1 MSLSDYVDPVEVDEY
16 SDIIDNAAN
25 DGEEFIIECAHVF
38 AWKLAFMYKVDG
50 TATYQ
55 QAHMAAV
62 MVQYLERAHRR
73 FEPDEIWN

>member
-16 SDIIDNAAN
+16 YAAL
-25 DGEEFIIECAHVF
+25 DEGEEFIIECAHIF

-62 MVQYLERAHRR
+62 MVQYLERCHRR
-73 FEPDEIWN
+73 SEPDEIWN